1 MQFRKRMNEMKL
13 LKLKKQILPL
23 LLLVVAFSLT
33 GCNNAKKI
41 EKAFVIS
48 ESEFTVMAGQSKQLT
63 LNNPENTNVGE
74 YTLAWMTE
82 NSSVAT
88 VKDDGTVTGVAPGT
102 TKITVAV
109 RTAKEDVYFSSN
121 VTVTE
126 NTTPLSS
133 IAFRSTVYALSAGQA
148 IDLNKE
154 IVYSPENAVKTTLTW
169 TSSNPDIASVSGGII
184 SPVSQGIST
193 VTVTTEDGNISA
205 SCTVRVSEIDVPAT
219 GISFE
224 NESYNITVGET
235 LQLIPNVAPK
245 NATGYS
251 IVWTSSDPQIAITT
265 GGYVKG
271 ETEGEVTIT
280 ATLNTKESSLSATC
294 TVIVGPAEEVFVP
307 ATELQLTPTGIT
319 IGESDEGPFK
329 FSYTIVPANCTETPV
344 WSTSRPD
351 LLSINET
358 TGEFTLIK
366 APKDILV
373 SVLVTCTVGDL
384 SKDAVVN
391 ISPRKPVL
399 EIAINED
406 STLYDVAPHNTI
418 ELVAR
423 YIDSEEL
430 PEVIWSSSDPSI
442 ATVETDGKVTG
453 RKAGTCTITAT
464 SKIDPSVSATYT
476 VNVQKAPYLSL
487 KVGQTVSIDPDLIPS
502 DPVNWNSF
510 ATLVELNQEAKT
522 IKGLKECIEKPTMIS
537 CYSQSTGDFY
547 PIEVYVFPAE

>member
-169 TSSNPDIASVSGGII
+169 NSSNPDIASVSGGII

-307 ATELQLTPTGIT
+307 ATELQLTPTSIT

-366 APKDILV
+366 APTDILV

-418 ELVAR
+418 ELVAG

-430 PEVIWSSSDPSI
+430 PEVIWSSSDPSV